1 MPVNNKANI
10 ERYTDPHLYSFYEI
24 FIIHGGHCHICGMQI
39 DYSAPRQA
47 FVPGW
52 KYGLQL
58 DHVIPLTKGGSDELI
73 NVKPSHGICN
83 LTKGNRTNEPKKHP
97 RYAPVDT
104 SYRKKLRNKIS
115 VD

>member
-24 FIIHGGHCHICGMQI
+24 FIMQI